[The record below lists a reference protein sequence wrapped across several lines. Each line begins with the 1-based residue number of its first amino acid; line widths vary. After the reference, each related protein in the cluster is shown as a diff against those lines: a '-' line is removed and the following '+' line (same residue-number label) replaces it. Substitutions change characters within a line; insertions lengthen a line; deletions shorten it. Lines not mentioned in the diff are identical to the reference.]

1 VVRERSSCTGPKAR
15 IEKFKLLR
23 DVGLGCQAEAG
34 YEKGVTTEE
43 AAYALL
49 GLATGASQTEIRR
62 AFRML
67 SLKLHPDRAGESS
80 TARFQAISAAYA
92 SLKTAAPAKAAP
104 PRRAAPAPVKR
115 APARRLSRFSGNLKS
130 VMASGAVKYLED
142 GSLELRLSQSEA
154 RDGGSAI
161 LSLKTFIACRKC
173 AGELCDRCGGRGRE
187 LELVSFWLSIPPG
200 AADGIVLTPS
210 VAPLKLLK
218 PVSFVVRV
226 A

>member
-1 VVRERSSCTGPKAR
+1 VSSA
-15 IEKFKLLR
+15 
-23 DVGLGCQAEAG
+23 AG
-34 YEKGVTTEE
+34 YELDVTTLDV
-43 AAYALL
+43 AYALL
-49 GLATGASQTEIRR
+49 GLSTGASQAEVRR
-62 AFRML
+62 AFRSL
-67 SLKLHPDRAGESS
+67 SLLLHPDRAGEGS

-92 SLKTAAPAKAAP
+92 KLKTAAPVKAAP
-104 PRRAAPAPVKR
+104 AKAGQGKAAPAAKTPR

-130 VMASGAVKYLED
+130 VMATGAVKYLED
-142 GSLELRLSQSEA
+142 GTLELRLRQSEA

-161 LSLKTFIACRKC
+161 LSLKTFIVCRKC
-173 AGELCDRCGGRGRE
+173 AGASCDRCGGRGRE